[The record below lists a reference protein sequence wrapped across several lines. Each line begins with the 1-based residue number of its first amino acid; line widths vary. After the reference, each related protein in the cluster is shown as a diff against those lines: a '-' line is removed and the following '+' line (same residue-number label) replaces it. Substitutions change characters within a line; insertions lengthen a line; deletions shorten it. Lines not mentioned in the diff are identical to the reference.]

1 MTEQILHGIL
11 DKNGNLLTTPI
22 EELQTVGV
30 PYFYNSN
37 AQVDL
42 GVEGLPYWNKRN
54 KYYNAFTSLK
64 YTENALRVE
73 NMVPIRLRY

>member
-1 MTEQILHGIL
+1 MLFDMFILCGKTIFVQF
-11 DKNGNLLTTPI
+11 DKSGNVLTTPI

-42 GVEGLPYWNKRN
+42 GVDGLPY
-54 KYYNAFTSLK
+54 
-64 YTENALRVE
+64 
-73 NMVPIRLRY
+73 